1 MQSTRKY
8 TQSLDGFQVV
18 REVLITDK
26 CLVEDPSKIEQLS
39 LRRRRESKI
48 VLHVERTDR
57 PYKCP
62 RCGGVHAH
70 AYELRERTVD
80 GVPDAFVPVAIRFTV
95 HRLYCPDC
103 GEAWVERIPFLSKPT
118 SRCTKQLE
126 KTIVALRGEM
136 SIKALSESLGLSW
149 GRVKKVEKDYL
160 GKKYAHIPLKGVK
173 ALTIDEICV
182 FHKGPDER
190 KYMTVVRN
198 AETGDVLFVG
208 DGRGADSLKPFEER
222 LKRWRKRIE
231 CVCMDMS
238 SSYSKWVKGFLPNAK
253 IVYDHFHVV
262 KAMNDRTD
270 KVRRR
275 TMNKQDEDLK
285 KVIGRVCD
293 EGDAARHLLLRAV
306 RVGRG
311 AAPRRLVRDGKGH
324 ESPRTR
330 VHGQVHRG
338 PQGRDPRVL
347 AVRQGVQLRRGGVQH
362 EDTMAAQAGVRLPRQ
377 GVSQAE
383 NLRSSGHENDTR
395 SMRRFSRNSEEAE
408 IFVALAKLS
417 FAGLEGADVFQIA

>member
-95 HRLYCPDC
+95 HRLYCLDC

-231 CVCMDMS
+231 YVCMDMS
-238 SSYSKWVKGFLPNAK
+238 SSYSKWVKDFLPNAK

-285 KVIGRVCD
+285 KVIKGQRWTLTKNREDLTEKEKGRLD
-293 EGDAARHLLLRAV
+293 EIRATFGELADVYAMKEMLRGIYSFAQYEWGAGLLLDDWCETARATKV
-306 RVGRG
+306 PELVSMAKCIEGHKDGILGYWRFGKACNSG
-311 AAPRRLVRDGKGH
+311 AEGFNTKIRWLLKQAFGYRDREYLKLKIYAL
-324 ESPRTR
+324 PDTKTTR
-330 VHGQVHRG
+330 
-338 PQGRDPRVL
+338 
-347 AVRQGVQLRRGGVQH
+347 
-362 EDTMAAQAGVRLPRQ
+362 
-377 GVSQAE
+377 
-383 NLRSSGHENDTR
+383 NL
-395 SMRRFSRNSEEAE
+395 
-408 IFVALAKLS
+408 
-417 FAGLEGADVFQIA
+417 